1 MSKRRWQ
8 DGANLLLGVWLFASP
23 WLIGAMVTHAE
34 TERYLGSAA
43 AWNAYVL
50 GAGLVAF
57 AALAAYM
64 PRAWQEA
71 VNTLLGVWL
80 VLSPFV
86 LGFEGMPRMAL
97 LTVLIGIM
105 ATAFAIWAMFND
117 REFHKR
123 WHGIGETARLAVQR
137 LRHTT

>member
-1 MSKRRWQ
+1 MATRRWQ

-23 WLIGAMVTHAE
+23 WLLGTLVTHAE
-34 TERYLGSAA
+34 VERYAGSAA

-64 PRAWQEA
+64 PKAWQEA

-80 VLSPFV
+80 VFSPFV
-86 LGFEGMPRMAL
+86 LEFQGMPRMAL
-97 LTVLIGIM
+97 HTVLIGIL

-117 REFHKR
+117 REFYKR
-123 WHGIGETARLAVQR
+123 WHGVASTWRLAVQR
-137 LRHTT
+137 FRHSG

>member
-1 MSKRRWQ
+1 MATRRWQ
-8 DGANLLLGVWLFASP
+8 DGANLVLGLWLFASP
-23 WLIGAMVTHAE
+23 WLLGAVLTHAE
-34 TERYLGSAA
+34 AERYMGSPA

-57 AALAAYM
+57 AALATYM
-64 PRAWQEA
+64 PKAWQEA

-86 LGFEGMPRMAL
+86 LAFEGMPRMAL
-97 LTVLIGIM
+97 HTVLIGIL

-123 WHGIGETARLAVQR
+123 WHGVASTWRLAVRR
-137 LRHTT
+137 LRHS